1 MLRRILSIVMLLCL
15 LVPLAPA
22 QAEEAAVLGA
32 APEVL
37 LTHDGAL
44 WALTYQGVHRQTDA
58 GWELLLSSAWDAQEE
73 FYTSYSRMAL
83 AEEGMYLLGQMSA
96 MTGDETHW
104 IIDRAPFTEE
114 GLGQPE
120 RVCDITWDVGQGGWI
135 SFYGFLVE
143 GDAAYVLRY
152 DDMSGADWGLNS
164 LYRVSLAD
172 GTATPLLT
180 DYITELQPYK
190 DGLFLANF
198 WNQMEAYQGEVI
210 TPPSIVSVNPA
221 TGEVTE
227 LTKMPNHTCG
237 GLAYDPVEDCAYVCD
252 SSNLYC
258 YDASFAAPQIV
269 GYLLPSDSG
278 RNGMASAVLSGQYHI
293 ADWGA
298 EGGELSSCA
307 IDPAALPSRTLR
319 LTNAWSVSDLV
330 RDFAKAHPDIAIE
343 YTNTS
348 PWGAEAM
355 RQHMQSA
362 DAADLYTVSP
372 SDSHYIPL
380 RDKGFFAD
388 LSSSETLLNMVQ
400 GMYPNMTRDVLVDGK
415 LWALPM
421 QLSASTQG
429 YYPRA
434 FEKVGLTAEDVPSSL
449 EGLLDFIQRWHD
461 ELFFDWEEMQLFEY
475 AWDLR
480 TQLFSQIFALQITA
494 AEATGEAL
502 TFNTPEIRQLL
513 GRLEEMAPIFDVV
526 APIPEETASGVI
538 VYASDYVEDGALFTD
553 YADFLPTM
561 YSAWDGAPKPMLLSL
576 AEGGEPILSASMSM
590 LCLNPYS
597 PNADIALELLEYI
610 AEHLPQDFLTA
621 VRPDCNDPIE
631 LSYYEDNRL
640 SIEKTLSEYRA
651 RLETAEDA
659 EKAHLTDIIDM
670 LEEELVAIEEN
681 RWAFSEEDIAAY
693 REIAPMIS
701 VPTMSLFS
709 GDANEAATLMQRY
722 LDRQISADQFIR
734 EFDRIILMMQMEN
747 Y

>member
-1 MLRRILSIVMLLCL
+1 V
-15 LVPLAPA
+15 
-22 QAEEAAVLGA
+22 
-32 APEVL
+32 
-37 LTHDGAL
+37 
-44 WALTYQGVHRQTDA
+44 
-58 GWELLLSSAWDAQEE
+58 
-73 FYTSYSRMAL
+73 
-83 AEEGMYLLGQMSA
+83 
-96 MTGDETHW
+96 
-104 IIDRAPFTEE
+104 
-114 GLGQPE
+114 
-120 RVCDITWDVGQGGWI
+120 
-135 SFYGFLVE
+135 
-143 GDAAYVLRY
+143 
-152 DDMSGADWGLNS
+152 
-164 LYRVSLAD
+164 
-172 GTATPLLT
+172 
-180 DYITELQPYK
+180 
-190 DGLFLANF
+190 
-198 WNQMEAYQGEVI
+198 
-210 TPPSIVSVNPA
+210 
-221 TGEVTE
+221 
-227 LTKMPNHTCG
+227 
-237 GLAYDPVEDCAYVCD
+237 
-252 SSNLYC
+252 
-258 YDASFAAPQIV
+258 
-269 GYLLPSDSG
+269 
-278 RNGMASAVLSGQYHI
+278 
-293 ADWGA
+293 
-298 EGGELSSCA
+298 
-307 IDPAALPSRTLR
+307 
-319 LTNAWSVSDLV
+319 
-330 RDFAKAHPDIAIE
+330 
-343 YTNTS
+343 
-348 PWGAEAM
+348 

-388 LSSSETLLNMVQ
+388 LSRSEKLLSFVQ

-415 LWALPM
+415 LWALPV

-434 FEKVGLTAEDVPSSL
+434 FEKVGLTEADVPASL

-461 ELFFDWEEMQLFEY
+461 DFFYDWEEMQLFEY

-480 TQLFSQIFALQITA
+480 SQLFSQIFTLQITA
-494 AEATGEAL
+494 AEAAGETL

-513 GRLEEMAPIFDVV
+513 GRLETMASVFDVV
-526 APIPEETASGVI
+526 APMPEETASGVI

-561 YSAWDGAPKPMLLSL
+561 YSAWDGAPKPMFLSL
-576 AEGGEPILSASMSM
+576 AEGDEPILSASMSM

-640 SIEKTLSEYRA
+640 SIEQTLTEYRA

-681 RWAFSEEDIAAY
+681 RWAFSEDDIAAY

-701 VPTMSLFS
+701 IPTMSLFS